1 MVQSF
6 KEQAEFWIQN
16 GFVEDLLRIKGD
28 VGQFINALDQKP
40 PGAKAPKKQLSAW
53 AGFLNLV
60 ETQKDLLGYIDFKS
74 FELNWIDT
82 ANKEKKQ
89 RVLFEAHR
97 SCADRW
103 SRTPT
108 GEQDLKHCAWCELLQ
123 PGVNVPAEH
132 LDHIVPFSFFPEF
145 DSYDWNF
152 QGLCAA
158 HNSVKSNFPLPIQS
172 QMTAEQL
179 KDEIWTVLGLT

>member
-6 KEQAEFWIQN
+6 KEQADFWIQN
-16 GFVEDLLRIKGD
+16 GFVEDLLRIKGN
-28 VGQFINALDQKP
+28 VGQFINELDVEP
-40 PGAKAPKKQLSAW
+40 PAARARKKELHAW

-60 ETQKDLLGYIDFKS
+60 DTQKALLEYIDFES
-74 FELNWIDT
+74 FELGWIVS
-82 ANKEKKQ
+82 ANEEKRKLV
-89 RVLFEAHR
+89 VLHAHT

-108 GEQDLKHCAWCELLQ
+108 GKQALSYCTWCELLQ
-123 PGVNVPAEH
+123 PSVKVPAEH
-132 LDHIVPFSFFPEF
+132 LDHIIPFSFFPEF
-145 DSYDWNF
+145 DSCDWNF

-172 QMTAEQL
+172 QMTAEELQD
-179 KDEIWTVLGLT
+179 KIWSVLGLT

>member
-16 GFVEDLLRIKGD
+16 GFVEDLLRIKGN
-28 VGQFINALDQKP
+28 VGQFIKELDKKP
-40 PGAKAPKKQLSAW
+40 PSARAKKSELAGW
-53 AGFLNLV
+53 AGLLSLP
-60 ETQKDLLGYIDFKS
+60 EIQKLLWEYIDFS
-74 FELNWIDT
+74 HFELDWINT
-82 ANKEKKQ
+82 ENEEK
-89 RVLFEAHR
+89 RREVLLRAHT

-108 GEQDLKHCAWCELLQ
+108 GEEDEKYCAWCELLQ
-123 PGVNVPAEH
+123 PGAHVPAEH
-132 LDHIVPFSFFPEF
+132 VDHIVPFSFFPEF
-145 DSYDWNF
+145 DGSHWNF

-179 KDEIWTVLGLT
+179 KDEIWTVLGV